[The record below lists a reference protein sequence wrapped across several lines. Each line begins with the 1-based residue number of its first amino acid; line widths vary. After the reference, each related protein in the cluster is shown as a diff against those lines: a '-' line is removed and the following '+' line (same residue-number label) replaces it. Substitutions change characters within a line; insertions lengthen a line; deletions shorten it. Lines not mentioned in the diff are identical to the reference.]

1 MANWSLPTLTS
12 TYTNFL
18 TEVTGRDTDVA
29 LGLDPANTTVTNPPT
44 NAIRWNSANN
54 RWEKFNGTTWGT
66 LSATYA
72 FTAITTTGNASV
84 GGTLSVTGATTLAAA
99 TATTP
104 LPGAVST
111 EVVTAAWVNNKA
123 FAPLASPALTGTPTA
138 PTAAVNTSTTQV
150 ATTAFVLGQANS
162 TAATVAM
169 NGTQAAGT
177 STLWARA
184 DHVHPTDTSRAPLAS
199 PTFTGTPAAPTAA
212 ADTNTTQV
220 ATTAFVVG
228 QASSTSPAMDGTAT
242 VGTSLRYAR
251 ADHIHPTDTSRAP
264 AASPSFTGTAS
275 FAGDITMTGTG
286 FLDLPVGTT
295 AQRPGSPAAGMIRY
309 NSTLG
314 QFEGYTTSWD
324 ILNAD
329 LKNRIINGDMR
340 IDQRYEGAAAGAS
353 INGYVVDRW
362 QVLQSTAGKLN
373 AGRNLGSVTPPAGF
387 TNYLGAQSQSA
398 YSLAASDYFTFTQV
412 IEGLNA
418 SDLAWGTAS
427 AQSVTLSFSVR
438 SSLTGTFSGT
448 LKNGAQ
454 NRSYPFTYSITS
466 ANTWTSVSIT
476 IPGDTSGTWASDN
489 TAGIYVNFSLGAGS
503 TFSGTAGAWASANL
517 IGANGGTSVVGTNA
531 ATFYITGVQ
540 LETGTTASPFERR
553 SYGLEL
559 GLCQRYAAVGLLAY
573 QQGYIASGGYL
584 GVSVTL
590 PARMRTTP
598 TLTQTATSNANVG
611 TTVLGSSGFQSVFVY
626 APGINIGAATL
637 SSTFNAIAEL

>member
-228 QASSTSPAMDGTAT
+228 QASSTSPAMNGTAT

-275 FAGDITMTGTG
+275 FAGDINMTGTG
-286 FLDLPVGTT
+286 YLELPSGTT
-295 AQRPGSPAAGMIRY
+295 AQRPGSPSAGMIRY
-309 NSTLG
+309 NSTLN
-314 QFEGYTTSWD
+314 QFEGYGTDWGALISVNSGPIAGTR
-324 ILNAD
+324 
-329 LKNRIINGDMR
+329 NRIINGSMM
-340 IDQRYEGAAAGAS
+340 IDQRNAGAAQTITAGAALA
-353 INGYVVDRW
+353 YTVDRW
-362 QVLQSTAGKLN
+362 YAYCTGANVTGQRVAGATN
-373 AGRNLGSVTPPAGF
+373 GQFRYQFAGLGGAVSGVGF
-387 TNYLGAQSQSA
+387 AQRVESA
-398 YSLAASDYFTFTQV
+398 NSA
-412 IEGLNA
+412 
-418 SDLAWGTAS
+418 DLAGTTATLSADLASSQLTTVAWTAYYANSFEAFGSIASPTKTQIATGSWTVSSTITRYS
-427 AQSVTLSFSVR
+427 AQISIPAAATTGIEIVLSVGALT
-438 SSLTGTFSGT
+438 TGT
-448 LKNGAQ
+448 
-454 NRSYPFTYSITS
+454 
-466 ANTWTSVSIT
+466 WTI
-476 IPGDTSGTWASDN
+476 GD
-489 TAGIYVNFSLGAGS
+489 
-503 TFSGTAGAWASANL
+503 
-517 IGANGGTSVVGTNA
+517 
-531 ATFYITGVQ
+531 VQ
-540 LETGTTASPFERR
+540 LEAGTVATPFERR

-559 GLCQRYAAVGLLAY
+559 ALCQRYFQQLGGGMVGFEEGNTTHSYGLRFM
-573 QQGYIASGGYL
+573 Q
-584 GVSVTL
+584 
-590 PARMRTTP
+590 PMRTAP
-598 TLTQTATSNANVG
+598 TFSLISSSYTYRYINPGVGDRTISISINGATTITTQAAWLYLNDLSTGSVAGRGAIERNGGNYINA
-611 TTVLGSSGFQSVFVY
+611 SS
-626 APGINIGAATL
+626 
-637 SSTFNAIAEL
+637 EL